1 MSVVLSDLSFS
12 FPNGRVVLSGL
23 NAAFGPGRTGL
34 IGVNG
39 SGKSTLL
46 RLITGELRP
55 ASGSVTVTGE
65 VGYLPQDLTLD
76 TGASVA
82 SLLGIAGALDAIA
95 AIEAGD
101 VRPELFDAVGDDW
114 DVADRAQAWLS
125 RLGLGHVGLDDRV
138 RRLSGGE
145 AVVTALTAL
154 FLRRPPVIVLD
165 EPTNNLDLDARRR
178 LYAAVESWPGV
189 MLIVSHD
196 RELLALMDQIA
207 ELTAPRGAPGSPGG
221 SLRMYGGNLEAYE
234 AQLATEQAA
243 ARRAVAVA
251 EAGVRREKRDLMANQ
266 TKQARRDRQGRAVAA
281 SGGLPRIVAFA
292 RKRAAQET
300 AGRSR
305 EIGLERV
312 AAAEERLG
320 EAEEAVRDD
329 DTIKIALPGTAV
341 PAGRTVLT
349 VRGLDGAWLPWR
361 PAVEGGESSEEAALD
376 ELVVRG
382 PERVALSGPNGA
394 GKTTLLRHIT
404 GELDYL
410 PDGLTVRL
418 NGAVGYLPQRLDV
431 LDESAS
437 VVENLRAVAPAA
449 SVNEVRAGLARF
461 LFRGTRA
468 DQPAGTLSGG
478 ERFRA
483 VLAALLLAQPPP
495 QLLLLDEP
503 TNNLDMASARQ
514 LSEALSSY
522 QGALLVAS
530 HDVPFLRSIGI
541 SRWLRLS
548 RDGRL
553 RESAPSLAL
562 VAVVE
567 PERLGQA
574 AARFIGVRRVLEHDV
589 LHAEFGVAAHCRRE
603 FLGRPFQVLVVDERR
618 LLLLE
623 VGEPQA
629 DQRRDAHRRRV
640 AAYFVA
646 RGLDGGQRPGHR
658 LGLTHVAGV
667 PQVGIPRGQLDHAR
681 ALGSEQQRR
690 SLLTRTARHVLAVPR
705 LVVLPSEIDVP
716 VPQHRYEDLH
726 GLFETAR
733 AMIEG
738 QPERLVLRLVPAR
751 ADAQDQAPVA
761 HLVEGGGHLRE
772 DRRITEGIAEHQGA
786 DLHPVCRFRQR
797 GQHGPALPDPRG
809 RRTGAA
815 VHEMVGEPD
824 AVKAIRLRLLRELT
838 DRLVRTLVVGLAIVH
853 QVEHQPDLHGGDAN
867 TGV

>member
-1 MSVVLSDLSFS
+1 MSVVLSELSFS

-46 RLITGELRP
+46 RLISGELRP

-82 SLLGIAGALDAIA
+82 SLLGIAAALDAIA

-114 DVADRAQAWLS
+114 DVADRALAWLS

-138 RRLSGGE
+138 GRLSGGE
-145 AVVTALTAL
+145 AMLTALAAL

-207 ELTAPRGAPGSPGG
+207 ELTGPPGAPGSPGG

-251 EAGVRREKRDLMANQ
+251 EAGIRREKRDLMANQ
-266 TKQARRDRQGRAVAA
+266 TKQARRDRQGRRLAE
-281 SGGLPRIVAFA
+281 SGSIPKIVASA
-292 RKRAAQET
+292 RKRSAQES

-312 AAAEERLG
+312 AAAETRLA

-329 DTIKIALPGTAV
+329 DTIRISLPGTAV

-361 PAVEGGESSEEAALD
+361 PAVEAAESSEEAALGALD

-404 GELDYL
+404 GELD
-410 PDGLTVRL
+410 GLTVRL
-418 NGAVGYLPQRLDV
+418 TGAVGYLPQRLDV

-437 VVENLRAVAPAA
+437 VVENVRAVAPAA

-514 LSEALSSY
+514 LSEALSCY

-553 RESAPSLAL
+553 RES
-562 VAVVE
+562 
-567 PERLGQA
+567 
-574 AARFIGVRRVLEHDV
+574 
-589 LHAEFGVAAHCRRE
+589 
-603 FLGRPFQVLVVDERR
+603 
-618 LLLLE
+618 
-623 VGEPQA
+623 
-629 DQRRDAHRRRV
+629 
-640 AAYFVA
+640 
-646 RGLDGGQRPGHR
+646 
-658 LGLTHVAGV
+658 
-667 PQVGIPRGQLDHAR
+667 
-681 ALGSEQQRR
+681 
-690 SLLTRTARHVLAVPR
+690 
-705 LVVLPSEIDVP
+705 
-716 VPQHRYEDLH
+716 
-726 GLFETAR
+726 
-733 AMIEG
+733 
-738 QPERLVLRLVPAR
+738 
-751 ADAQDQAPVA
+751 
-761 HLVEGGGHLRE
+761 
-772 DRRITEGIAEHQGA
+772 
-786 DLHPVCRFRQR
+786 
-797 GQHGPALPDPRG
+797 DP
-809 RRTGAA
+809 
-815 VHEMVGEPD
+815 
-824 AVKAIRLRLLRELT
+824 L
-838 DRLVRTLVVGLAIVH
+838 
-853 QVEHQPDLHGGDAN
+853 
-867 TGV
+867 